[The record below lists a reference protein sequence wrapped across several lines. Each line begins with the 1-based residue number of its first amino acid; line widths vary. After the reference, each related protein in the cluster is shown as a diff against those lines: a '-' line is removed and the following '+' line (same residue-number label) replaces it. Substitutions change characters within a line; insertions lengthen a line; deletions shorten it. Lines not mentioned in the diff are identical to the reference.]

1 MIVTV
6 SAREGARAV
15 LPRKDSRTSPPSAV
29 SQPNLRKGLNPSV
42 CVPCCGMLGTEMSVY
57 ISRALVLGEFLT
69 SVRTDE
75 ALVLVEF
82 LNSVRTVLFKF
93 LNFARTAVRRLRWVF
108 HPYPSVGAGA
118 GGALLQWLA
127 WTQEVRPST
136 RTAVGVVS
144 RIWYGPLH
152 LG

>member
-1 MIVTV
+1 M
-6 SAREGARAV
+6 
-15 LPRKDSRTSPPSAV
+15 
-29 SQPNLRKGLNPSV
+29 
-42 CVPCCGMLGTEMSVY
+42 GTEMSVY
-57 ISRALVLGEFLT
+57 VSRVLVLCEFLT

-82 LNSVRTVLFKF
+82 LNSVRTDEALVLFKF
-93 LNFARTAVRRLRWVF
+93 LNFARTVVRRSRWVF
-108 HPYPSVGAGA
+108 HPYPSVGVGAGA